1 MSDTG
6 GTPWDELSD
15 DELMA
20 ALEAAVAEGDAV
32 PQRRREAAR
41 AAFTWRSVDAELAEL
56 LHDSALDAG
65 TAVRSS
71 GATGATGATG
81 PRSLSF
87 GSSGLALEIEVDGGV
102 VMGQV
107 VPPARATVHVQAAGG
122 AEVTVEVDPS
132 GFFRVEG
139 VEPGPTR
146 FVARAADWTLTSPW
160 VVL

>member
-1 MSDTG
+1 MSD
-6 GTPWDELSD
+6 WADMDD
-15 DELMA
+15 DELTA
-20 ALEAAVAEGDAV
+20 ALAAAVAEGDAV
-32 PQRRREAAR
+32 SDRRRQAAR

-65 TAVRSS
+65 AAVRS
-71 GATGATGATG
+71 GAADE

-87 GSSGLALEIEVDGGV
+87 ASGGLALEIEVDDDV

-107 VPPARATVHVQAAGG
+107 LPGSAPTTAATVTVQPAEG
-122 AEVTVEVDPS
+122 AEVSAEVDS
-132 GFFRVEG
+132 AGFFRVEG
-139 VEPGPTR
+139 VAPGPTR

>member
-1 MSDTG
+1 MSDPD

-32 PQRRREAAR
+32 PQRRRDAAR

-65 TAVRSS
+65 AAVRS
-71 GATGATGATG
+71 GAGTGAAE

-87 GSSGLALEIEVDGGV
+87 GSSGLALELEVDGGV

-122 AEVTVEVDPS
+122 VEVTVEVDPS